1 MQPVSVEADNCS
13 DVVLSLDDGW
23 ELGEGTRGMPCPV
36 GYACR
41 TSVDCA
47 RALSGSYAGTVLGAA
62 LNVPGASREAYL
74 SAPGSQGPVV

>member
-1 MQPVSVEADNCS
+1 
-13 DVVLSLDDGW
+13 
-23 ELGEGTRGMPCPV
+23 MPCPV
-36 GYACR
+36 GCAGR